1 MHMQIEQAADNFVS
15 MSREKQGRVREI
27 LGRYVQGEIGL
38 EDAYYELLDND
49 LIPMPQRCGMHAKLP
64 EDEGTLKDHIKSKL
78 FS

>member
-1 MHMQIEQAADNFVS
+1 MQIEQAADNFVS